1 MSVGHGLWEWGRG
14 LWRLCNLKSHL
25 GSQANSMVGLP
36 SFQAFSKYP
45 RLSRSQSMGH
55 IFSWS
60 WRLEVKDQVS
70 SMVMF
75 SESPLYVKS
84 QLLLAVHTWR
94 QEEGVNVF

>member
-1 MSVGHGLWEWGRG
+1 
-14 LWRLCNLKSHL
+14 
-25 GSQANSMVGLP
+25 
-36 SFQAFSKYP
+36 
-45 RLSRSQSMGH
+45 MGH

>member
-1 MSVGHGLWEWGRG
+1 
-14 LWRLCNLKSHL
+14 
-25 GSQANSMVGLP
+25 
-36 SFQAFSKYP
+36 
-45 RLSRSQSMGH
+45 MGH

-60 WRLEVKDQVS
+60 WSLEVKDQVS

-75 SESPLYVKS
+75 SESPLHVQS

>member
-1 MSVGHGLWEWGRG
+1 
-14 LWRLCNLKSHL
+14 
-25 GSQANSMVGLP
+25 
-36 SFQAFSKYP
+36 
-45 RLSRSQSMGH
+45 MGH
-55 IFSWS
+55 IFSWY

-94 QEEGVNVF
+94 QEEGVNVFYKGLIPL